1 LDFNEPAKIVN
12 DDFGE
17 RATPSY
23 LNDVP
28 LPFIINNTIVQIQIK
43 INFT

>member
-23 LNDVP
+23 LNNVP
-28 LPFIINNTIVQIQIK
+28 LPFTINNAIV
-43 INFT
+43 